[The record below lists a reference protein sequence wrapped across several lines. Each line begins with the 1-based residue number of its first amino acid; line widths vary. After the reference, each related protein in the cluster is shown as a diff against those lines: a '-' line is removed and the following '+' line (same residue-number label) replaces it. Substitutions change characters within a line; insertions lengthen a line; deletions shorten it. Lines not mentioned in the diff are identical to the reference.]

1 MNEKETSLGGQEEQK
16 PQANVSQAAA
26 EAPEALEVVEYYDQ
40 SAQNEVVEYFVQ
52 PIPLPRRP
60 SAGQPQP
67 VKKKHRRKAIGLF
80 LLCAAL
86 LAGLAAGAFVL
97 GQNEGKKESGGK
109 SNSQQ
114 TEKDDTAKVS
124 IPKYTG
130 KRNVQFRVTTV
141 HGSALTPQ
149 EIYRKVNPA
158 VVTVMVQLDGSAA
171 VGTGV
176 IFTSDGYVL
185 TNYHVV
191 AGGKDC
197 SVTLSNNGTYAA
209 EYVAGDA
216 NNDVA
221 ILKINRKNLPTAQIG
236 SSDALTVGDAVYAIG
251 NPLGTELRGTFTD
264 GIVSAINRDVEVSGR
279 NMTLIQTN
287 AALNSGN
294 SGGPLINVYGRRSLN
309 SASPWK
315 NWEPRWRTAPS
326 ARKSS
331 LWSLAPPL
339 QRLHIPPFQRRRRCP
354 RTWSGPDRRPP
365 APGSSRFTTWKQEPQ
380 RTCSAADVKR
390 HHEQRGGFHLAGLH
404 AQPLPG
410 IPLVLELVP
419 HGGLLRAV
427 LAVKAV
433 LALDHAGVQGIAQC
447 FRGRH
452 QAAGHARSPARRE
465 IRWGRIRSWC
475 AHSGRRRWPPPCPR
489 P

>member
-130 KRNVQFRVTTV
+130 KRNVQFRITTV

-294 SGGPLINVYGRRSLN
+294 SGGPLINVYGQVVGINTIKMS
-309 SASPWK
+309 SAFSNVEGLGFAIP
-315 NWEPRWRTAPS
+315 T
-326 ARKSS
+326 SS
-331 LWSLAPPL
+331 LEYLISDLLTYGKVQPEPKLGISVEKLGTTLEDGTIGAK
-339 QRLHIPPFQRRRRCP
+339 IV
-354 RTWSGPDRRPP
+354 
-365 APGSSRFTTWKQEPQ
+365 AVEPGS
-380 RTCSAADVKR
+380 AAAK
-390 HHEQRGGFHLAGLH
+390 
-404 AQPLPG
+404 
-410 IPLVLELVP
+410 
-419 HGGLLRAV
+419 
-427 LAVKAV
+427 
-433 LALDHAGVQGIAQC
+433 AGVWNGDILVSVDGESVHSSDDVLRLRHRYHVGDKMKLKLW
-447 FRGRH
+447 RGTAYVTVTLH
-452 QAAGHARSPARRE
+452 LTQTAGK
-465 IRWGRIRSWC
+465 
-475 AHSGRRRWPPPCPR
+475 
-489 P
+489 